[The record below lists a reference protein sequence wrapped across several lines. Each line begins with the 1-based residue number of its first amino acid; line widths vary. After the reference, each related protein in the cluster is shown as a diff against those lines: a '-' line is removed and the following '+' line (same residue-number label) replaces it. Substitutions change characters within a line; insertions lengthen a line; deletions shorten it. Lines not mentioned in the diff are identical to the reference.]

1 MARPDPPARTEYVE
15 AVFTSRKP
23 LPPEVVRTTVGDL
36 IAGFGRKGSW
46 YRALTELSR
55 LKPYTFHLALAVYLP
70 VLLCVDVQIQMLSQ
84 QHLLGV
90 LTFAFL
96 FLALRFSQPA
106 ERRQVWLLV
115 LIATA
120 VELFSSGVW
129 GVYAY
134 RFGNVPLYVP
144 PGHGLIYL
152 FALRTVRTPLMAEHG
167 KTIRRVAIMLAT
179 LWAMG
184 GFTVGPLLFG
194 RLDASAVLLW
204 PVFAFFIW
212 KSSSAGVYASAF
224 FVTSVLELL
233 GTSFGNWTW
242 VAVMPVL
249 HLAAGNPP
257 SVIAGGYCLLDFAA
271 SRTMRLFRMTG
282 CRAASNRTKSHRQT
296 HRNQL
301 LAPGGGEV

>member
-1 MARPDPPARTEYVE
+1 M
-15 AVFTSRKP
+15 
-23 LPPEVVRTTVGDL
+23 
-36 IAGFGRKGSW
+36 
-46 YRALTELSR
+46 
-55 LKPYTFHLALAVYLP
+55 
-70 VLLCVDVQIQMLSQ
+70 DVQTQTLTG

-96 FLALRFSQPA
+96 FLALRFSPPA

-115 LIATA
+115 LIAIV

-129 GVYAY
+129 GVYTY

-152 FALRTVRTPLMAEHG
+152 FALRTVRTPLMANYG
-167 KTIRRVAIMLAT
+167 KTIRCVAITLAT
-179 LWAMG
+179 LWAIG
-184 GFTVGPLLFG
+184 GFTIGPFLFG

-224 FVTSVLELL
+224 FVTSMLELL
-233 GTSFGNWTW
+233 GTAFGNWTW
-242 VAVMPVL
+242 AVVVPVL

-271 SRTMRLFRMTG
+271 SRAVRLFPLTG
-282 CRAASNRTKSHRQT
+282 CHVPSNRAKSPARHTGTNCLLQEAAKYDP
-296 HRNQL
+296 NIQL
-301 LAPGGGEV
+301 CSNTNPDRASLRLRDYAGQLAAVASFIPRSERRYGPFA